1 MWRRNWSHKKWK
13 GESTTTF
20 HEIRGLAA
28 TLLKDAGNTNTA
40 ISNVMAHESIK
51 TTQGYQNPDDLP
63 YMPVHIQINN
73 L

>member
-20 HEIRGLAA
+20 HEISRLAA

-40 ISNVMAHESIK
+40 ISNVMAHESIN
-51 TTQGYQNPDDLP
+51 TTLDYMNPVSYTHLTLP
-63 YMPVHIQINN
+63 TICSV
-73 L
+73 